1 MGRWVK
7 KFAAIVAAILIM
19 SVSVNMFLGP
29 HNIAAGGL
37 TGLSIILEHL
47 CGLNRSVIILLGN
60 ALVLAGAFAFLGKE
74 TFLNTAIGAGL
85 LPIGIALVPQYTL
98 VNDTMLSM
106 VVGSALFG
114 VAVSMLYRNKA
125 SSGGTSIPP
134 LIFQKYFGLN
144 TSVGLFV
151 TDGVVVSLCLFVFH
165 VEAFFYAVFSIFITS
180 AVMHY
185 IETGLNKKKLVYI
198 ISPQNQAI
206 AQDVLHKINRGVTVI
221 SATGAYGQTSL
232 QMLMVTLS
240 AREYRQ
246 LRDVVNT
253 HDKNAFMI
261 TDTVADV
268 HGQGF
273 TYESGS
279 V

>member
-47 CGLNRSVIILLGN
+47 FGLNRSVIILLGN

-151 TDGVVVSLCLFVFH
+151 TDGVVVALCLFVFH

-198 ISPQNQAI
+198 ISPKNQAI
-206 AQDVLHKINRGVTVI
+206 AQDVLHKINRGVTAI
-221 SATGAYGQTSL
+221 PATDAYGQTSL
-232 QMLMVTLS
+232 QVLMVTLS